1 MSESKGQFNSNFGF
15 IMASVGSAVGLGNL
29 WGFPYKMGSN
39 GGFAFLILYLLM
51 LCMVGFTIMLGEFAV
66 GRSTGKAPIE
76 AFRELNSKFV
86 IVGFM
91 AFLAGFGIMAFYM
104 TLGAYAMK
112 YFSANFAAIFNHG
125 GIFAATDTGAYF
137 TDFVGNGGQVVL
149 FMAIFCVLN
158 MLIVMGGV
166 SGGIERFTTIA
177 MPALFIMLIIVI
189 IRVLTLDGAGGGLEF
204 MFKPNMEVF
213 KGSGWVGVLGTA
225 GGQMF
230 FSLSLGMGAIITYG
244 SYLSKKESLVKNAF
258 IVPIADTCVAL
269 MAGLAV
275 MPACF
280 AFNLEPAGGP
290 GLMFVTLQQ
299 VFNDM
304 GSAGPIFG
312 FIFYFLVFI
321 AAITSSISVIESSAS
336 SIIDSRIRKGKS
348 YSRKAIVALVTGIV
362 FCLNLPTSLD
372 ALGAGGLPQPLGF
385 CWLDFY
391 DLLAEG
397 ILMPLGSLILGI
409 FVGYVMKMD
418 WLKNE
423 CEAEGQKFS
432 LAGFWA
438 ATFKVTAPIGMVFI
452 LLGQIDGFFGLG
464 WFS

>member
-76 AFRELNSKFV
+76 AFRELNSKFL
-86 IVGFM
+86 IVGYM
-91 AFLAGFGIMAFYM
+91 AVLAGFGILAFYM

-125 GIFAATDTGAYF
+125 GIFEATDTAAYF

-158 MLIVMGGV
+158 MIIVLGGV

-177 MPALFIMLIIVI
+177 MPALFIMLIVVI
-189 IRVLTLDGAGGGLEF
+189 IRVLTLDGSGGGLEF

-244 SYLSKKESLVKNAF
+244 SYLSKKESLVQNAF
-258 IVPIADTCVAL
+258 IVPLADTAVAL

-290 GLMFVTLQQ
+290 GLMFITLQQ

-312 FIFYFLVFI
+312 FLFYFLVFI

-336 SIIDSRIRKGKS
+336 AIIDARIRKGKS
-348 YSRKAIVALVTGIV
+348 YNRKPIVALVVAIV

-409 FVGYVMKMD
+409 FVGYVMKID

-423 CEAEGQKFS
+423 CESEGRKFS
-432 LAGFWA
+432 LAGFWT

>member
-76 AFRELNSKFV
+76 AFRELNSKFL
-86 IVGFM
+86 IVGYM
-91 AFLAGFGIMAFYM
+91 AVLAGFGILAFYM

-112 YFSANFAAIFNHG
+112 YFAANFAAIFTHG
-125 GIFAATDTGAYF
+125 GIFEATDTGAYF

-166 SGGIERFTTIA
+166 AGGIERFTTIA

-189 IRVLTLDGAGGGLEF
+189 IRVLTLDGSGGGLEF

-213 KGSGWVGVLGTA
+213 KGSGWIGVLGTA

-258 IVPIADTCVAL
+258 IVPLADTAVAL

-290 GLMFVTLQQ
+290 GLMFITLQQ

-336 SIIDSRIRKGKS
+336 AIIDARIRKGKS
-348 YSRKAIVALVTGIV
+348 YNRKPIVALVVAIV

-418 WLKNE
+418 WLRNE

-432 LAGFWA
+432 VSGFWA